1 MGLYEFSPD
10 DAFRF
15 AREHGEYRA
24 RGDEL
29 QFKLCPYCGGG
40 ANHDKFT
47 FSINLKTGANNC
59 QRASCGRKGSMI
71 TLHRDFGFSLG
82 DGIDA
87 YYDRQSRFKSFAR
100 TPIKSKPE
108 AVKYMESR
116 GISQTVTEKYEITMH
131 KEQSGVLVFPFR
143 DEGGVLWFIK
153 YRNTQ
158 HKNGDSGSK
167 EWCERDRKPILF
179 GMNHCNFKNPVLIMT
194 EGQIDSLSLTE
205 AGIENAV
212 SVPTGKNGFTWVPH
226 CWNFLGRFKE
236 LIIFGDNENGSV
248 TLLEDMKTRFRGRI
262 KCVRQED
269 YRGCKDA
276 NEILQKYGKAAL
288 VEAVQKAETLPIS
301 HTKCLRDIQRVDL
314 SKMEHISTGIPRLDA
329 TIRGFYFGQVIL
341 LTGARGDGKSTL
353 ASQFA
358 TFAMKQGV
366 PVYLYSGEMQDWL
379 VRGWLDAQIVGPDYM
394 QYNGTE
400 AEIPA
405 DIYTEIER
413 WEMYSKCWVYDDSS
427 MDENEEAPEDA
438 ERETVLNTLENAV
451 QQYGVRFAVIDNL
464 MTAMDFTQS
473 VDLNLS
479 QTLFVKRLA
488 VMAKKYNIIIMLI
501 AHPKKMNGRTLTADD
516 VSGSGNITNLVNTVL
531 TYSRAYSENG
541 EEGAN
546 ADNGE
551 RKMTILKERFNGNT
565 DHRGFKLYYNKASKR
580 ISDSMRFSW
589 ELGWEDHQF
598 NPVDDDEVVF

>member
-59 QRASCGRKGSMI
+59 RRASCGRKGSMI
-71 TLHRDFGFSLG
+71 TLHKDFGFSLG
-82 DGIDA
+82 SNVDP
-87 YYDRQSRFKSFAR
+87 YYDRQSRFRSFAK
-100 TPIKSKPE
+100 TLIQSKPE
-108 AVKYMESR
+108 AVQYMATR
-116 GISQTVTEKYEITMH
+116 GISQVVTEQYEITMH
-131 KEQSGVLVFPFR
+131 KTQPGVLVFPFR
-143 DEGGVLWFIK
+143 DDNGILWFVK
-153 YRNTQ
+153 YRNVNYQ
-158 HKNGDSGSK
+158 KGDEGSK

-179 GMNHCNFKNPVLIMT
+179 GMNHCNFKNPVLVMT

-212 SVPTGKNGFTWVPH
+212 SVPTGKNGFTWIPY

-236 LIIFGDNENGSV
+236 LVIFGDNENGSI
-248 TLLEDMKTRFRGRI
+248 TLLEDMKTRFRGRVR
-262 KCVRQED
+262 CVRHED
-269 YRGCKDA
+269 YKGCKDA

-288 VEAVQKAETLPIS
+288 VQAVQKAELLPIS
-301 HTKCLRDIQRVDL
+301 HTKCLRDIQRVNL
-314 SKMEHISTGIPRLDA
+314 ATLEHISTGIPRLDE
-329 TIRGFYFGQVIL
+329 TIKGFYFGQVIL

-358 TFAMKQGV
+358 TFAMKQGI

-379 VRGWLDAQIVGPDYM
+379 VRGWLDAQIVGANYM
-394 QYNGTE
+394 RYNGNE
-400 AEIPA
+400 PEIPA
-405 DIYTEIER
+405 DIYHKIEQ
-413 WEMYSKCWVYDDSS
+413 WDMYGKCWVYDDTSV
-427 MDENEEAPEDA
+427 DEDEENPENA
-438 ERETVLNTLENAV
+438 ERETVLNTLENAI
-451 QQYGVRFAVIDNL
+451 QQYGVKFAVIDNL

-473 VDLNLS
+473 VDLNLA

-488 VMAKKYNIIIMLI
+488 VMAKKYNVIIMLI
-501 AHPKKMNGRTLTADD
+501 AHPKKTNGRSLTADD
-516 VSGSGNITNLVNTVL
+516 VSGSGNITNLVTTVL
-531 TYSRAYSENG
+531 TYSRASSG
-541 EEGAN
+541 EDDDTT

-551 RKMTILKERFNGNT
+551 RKMTVLKERFNGNT

-580 ISDSMRFSW
+580 ISDSMRFDW
-589 ELGWEDHQF
+589 KLGWEDGET
-598 NPVDDDEVVF
+598 NTGDDDEVVF